1 MTKYFFLSIP
11 LLLTACGNKNQTYD
25 ASGVFEATEVVLSAK
40 AQGEILNLRA
50 DEGDE
55 VNQGDTLGMID
66 VRQLTLQKEQLTQN
80 RSANDSRVLDLN
92 KQIATVRQQIANAEK
107 EKARFSEL
115 LKAKAA
121 TQKQVDDLTYQI
133 STLKTQLAALTEQVN
148 SQNQSLRQQS
158 NAMGSQIS
166 QVEVKISDAV
176 VTSPLSG
183 VVLQRY
189 CEPGEYA
196 APGKALFKVA
206 DIKDM
211 KLRAYIT
218 AEQLNAVKIG
228 QKVTVYADEG
238 KEDRRAYEGKITWIS
253 QKAEFTPKTIM
264 TRDERANLVYAIKV
278 SVDNKEGLIKSGMY
292 GDLELQ

>member
-1 MTKYFFLSIP
+1 MTKYFFLTIP

-55 VNQGDTLGMID
+55 VNLGDTLGMID